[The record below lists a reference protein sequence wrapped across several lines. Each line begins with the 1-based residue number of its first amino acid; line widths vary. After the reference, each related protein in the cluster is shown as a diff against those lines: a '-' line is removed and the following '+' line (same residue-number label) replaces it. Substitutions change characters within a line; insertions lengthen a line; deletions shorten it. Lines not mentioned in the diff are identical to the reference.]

1 MPPPHT
7 APAGLAGPA
16 LGSAVPG
23 DTYSFLDRSAAPA
36 YDPSP
41 RSGNGATPTAAA
53 PVASSG
59 ALPFALNV
67 SVLDLSGLGFQHN
80 PGLGAPAAGIT
91 GVRPFDPYAI
101 KRDFPILQQ
110 NVNGRPLVWLDNA
123 ATTQKPQSG
132 DRSPRRTSTSTRTP
146 TSTAPRTRWRRARPT
161 PTRRRATRCARFI
174 NAPSPER
181 SSSCAARPRAS
192 TSSPRLGRPQRRG
205 GRRDRHH
212 ASRAPRQH
220 RALAAAR
227 RREGRR
233 AARRAGRRHRADH
246 PRRVREAA
254 RAADARRL
262 DDPGLERAR
271 HDHAGRRR

>member
-1 MPPPHT
+1 MSIIPSFAD
-7 APAGLAGPA
+7 APSPYGSSGLAGPA

-110 NVNGRPLVWLDNA
+110 NVNGRPLVWLDNG
-123 ATTQKPQSG
+123 ATTQKPQSVI
-132 DRSPRRTSTSTRTP
+132 DRLVYFYENENSNIHRGAHTL
-146 TSTAPRTRWRRARPT
+146 
-161 PTRRRATRCARFI
+161 
-174 NAPSPER
+174 
-181 SSSCAARPRAS
+181 AARS
-192 TSSPRLGRPQRRG
+192 T
-205 GRRDRHH
+205 D
-212 ASRAPRQH
+212 AY
-220 RALAAAR
+220 
-227 RREGRR
+227 
-233 AARRAGRRHRADH
+233 
-246 PRRVREAA
+246 EAA
-254 RAADARRL
+254 RAKVRALHQRAVTGEHHL
-262 DDPGLERAR
+262 RAR
-271 HDHAGRRR
+271 HDGGHQPHRQGVGRAQRQAKATRSSSRISSTTPTSCPGSSSPPRRAPC